1 MLDPRRVGVMM
12 VVVTEGGGGPV
23 EVVPSRHRG
32 RRGGRGRVLV
42 WVAAGRGGGRAA
54 TFRVHIK
61 FTTSLF
67 LYSTPESR
75 LLKDFKLIVYAV
87 CL

>member
-1 MLDPRRVGVMM
+1 MPVAHWPVLGVVPPRPGLVFMLDPRRVGVMM

-54 TFRVHIK
+54 
-61 FTTSLF
+61 
-67 LYSTPESR
+67 Y
-75 LLKDFKLIVYAV
+75 
-87 CL
+87 